1 MINFANS
8 NTTKFVRQMWKI
20 CFGDNDDYVN
30 LYFSKVYNENNTLIY
45 FEEDTI
51 TASLQML
58 PYTINFYGESVP
70 FYYLAGLCTLP
81 EHRRKGYMEQLIFK
95 SYEVMKKRN
104 IPLAIL
110 VPAEKWLFSFYEKYG
125 FEQISDGSIYELPSI
140 KDILDSSVDLQ
151 KAYRVFDK
159 TFNTKNLSIHKS
171 YEDFEIIVEDAK
183 LEDFP
188 PKYNLASM
196 AYIIDTEYML
206 NIYAKKNNTLDFTV
220 QTTNNLKYHISNG
233 EARLT
238 NTKGYDFNADNKLL
252 TRLLFGYK
260 TDSLN
265 APYKNLFPNQQVNIN
280 LMLE

>member
-8 NTTKFVRQMWKI
+8 NTTKFVCQMWKI
-20 CFGDNDDYVN
+20 CFGDNDDYIN

-45 FEEDTI
+45 LEGDTI

-140 KDILDSSVDLQ
+140 KDILDSSVNLQ

-159 TFNTKNLSIHKS
+159 TFNTKDLSIQKS
-171 YEDFEIIVEDAK
+171 YEDFEIIIEDAK

-260 TDSLN
+260 TESLN

>member
-8 NTTKFVRQMWKI
+8 KTTKFVRQMWKI
-20 CFGDNDDYVN
+20 CFGDNDDYIN

-45 FEEDTI
+45 LEGDTI

-95 SYEVMKKRN
+95 SYELMKNRN

-110 VPAEKWLFSFYEKYG
+110 IPAEKWLFSFYEKYG

-159 TFNTKNLSIHKS
+159 TFNTKNLSIQKS
-171 YEDFEIIVEDAK
+171 YEDFEIIIEDAK